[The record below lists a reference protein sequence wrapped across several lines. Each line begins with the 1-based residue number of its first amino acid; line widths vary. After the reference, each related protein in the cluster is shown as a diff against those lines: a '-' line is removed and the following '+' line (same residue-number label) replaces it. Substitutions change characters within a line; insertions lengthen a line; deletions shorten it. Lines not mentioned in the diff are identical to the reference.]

1 MANSNSQI
9 LRLQVQGMSC
19 SGCEQRIGT
28 ALRRLDGVME
38 ATADHKAGEVRLR
51 FDPTSTNQGAVVERI
66 VLAGYTV
73 EADTVTD
80 TGADTNDHTVPL
92 ERGDR

>member
-1 MANSNSQI
+1 MTDSNAQT

-28 ALRRLDGVME
+28 ALRRLDGVVE
-38 ATADHKAGEVRLR
+38 ATADHMTGEVRLG
-51 FDPTSTNQGAVVERI
+51 FDPTSTDRGAVVDRI

-73 EADTVTD
+73 EADTGTNID
-80 TGADTNDHTVPL
+80 TGPL

>member
-1 MANSNSQI
+1 MAKSKPRA

-19 SGCEQRIGT
+19 IGCEQRIGT
-28 ALRRLDGVME
+28 ALRRLDGVVE
-38 ATADHKAGEVRLR
+38 ASADHLTGEVRVR
-51 FDPTSTNQGAVVERI
+51 FDPTGTDRGALVERI

-73 EADTVTD
+73 EADNATD
-80 TGADTNDHTVPL
+80 TNIDTDNDSVPV

>member
-1 MANSNSQI
+1 MTDSKPQI

-19 SGCEQRIGT
+19 AGCEQRIGT
-28 ALRRLDGVME
+28 ALRRLDGVVE
-38 ATADHKAGEVRLR
+38 ATADHVIGEVRLR
-51 FDPTSTNQGAVVERI
+51 FDPTSTDRAAVVDRI

-73 EADTVTD
+73 EADT
-80 TGADTNDHTVPL
+80 DTNNHTEPI

>member
-1 MANSNSQI
+1 MKSSNPQI

-19 SGCEQRIGT
+19 SGCEQRIGA
-28 ALRRLDGVME
+28 ALRRLDGVVE
-38 ATADHKAGEVRLR
+38 ATADHTSGQVRLR
-51 FDPTSTNQGAVVERI
+51 FDPRSTDPGAVVDRI

-73 EADTVTD
+73 EADT
-80 TGADTNDHTVPL
+80 DTNNDTEPA

>member
-1 MANSNSQI
+1 MTDSNPQT

-28 ALRRLDGVME
+28 ALRRLDGVVE
-38 ATADHKAGEVRLR
+38 ATADHGSGEVRLR
-51 FDPTSTNQGAVVERI
+51 FDPASTDRGAVVERI

-73 EADTVTD
+73 VADTDTNTD
-80 TGADTNDHTVPL
+80 TEPV
-92 ERGDR
+92 ERDDR

>member
-1 MANSNSQI
+1 MTHSSAQT

-28 ALRRLDGVME
+28 ALRRLAGVVE
-38 ATADHKAGEVRLR
+38 ASADHLTGEVRLR
-51 FDPTSTNQGAVVERI
+51 FDTASTDRGAVVDRI

-73 EADTVTD
+73 EVDTD
-80 TGADTNDHTVPL
+80 TNNDSEPV

>member
-1 MANSNSQI
+1 MKSSNPQI

-19 SGCEQRIGT
+19 SGCEQRLGT
-28 ALRRLDGVME
+28 ALRCLDGVAE
-38 ATADHKAGEVRLR
+38 ATADHVSGEVRLR
-51 FDPTSTNQGAVVERI
+51 FDPASTDRGAVVDRI

-73 EADTVTD
+73 
-80 TGADTNDHTVPL
+80 GADTDTNNDTEPAKPA

>member
-1 MANSNSQI
+1 MTGSNPQI

-28 ALRRLDGVME
+28 ALRRLDGVVE
-38 ATADHKAGEVRLR
+38 ATADHVTGGVRLR
-51 FDPTSTNQGAVVERI
+51 FDPASTDRGAVVDRI

-73 EADTVTD
+73 EADT
-80 TGADTNDHTVPL
+80 DTNNDTEPV
-92 ERGDR
+92 ERDDR

>member
-1 MANSNSQI
+1 MTDSKSQT

-28 ALRRLDGVME
+28 ALRRLDGVVE
-38 ATADHKAGEVRLR
+38 ATADHVTGGVRLR
-51 FDPTSTNQGAVVERI
+51 LDPARTDRGAVVDRI

-73 EADTVTD
+73 EADT
-80 TGADTNDHTVPL
+80 DTNNDTEPV

>member
-1 MANSNSQI
+1 MTDSNPQI

-28 ALRRLDGVME
+28 ALRRLDGVVE
-38 ATADHKAGEVRLR
+38 ATADHVTGEVRLR
-51 FDPTSTNQGAVVERI
+51 FDPASTDRGAVVDRI

-73 EADTVTD
+73 EADT
-80 TGADTNDHTVPL
+80 DTNNDTEPV

>member
-1 MANSNSQI
+1 MTDSNPQT

-19 SGCEQRIGT
+19 SGCEQRIGA
-28 ALRRLDGVME
+28 ALRRLDGVVE
-38 ATADHKAGEVRLR
+38 ATADHVSGEVRLR
-51 FDPTSTNQGAVVERI
+51 FDPAGTDRGAVVDRI

-73 EADTVTD
+73 EADT
-80 TGADTNDHTVPL
+80 DTNNDTEPV

>member
-1 MANSNSQI
+1 MTSSNPQI

-28 ALRRLDGVME
+28 ALLRLDGVAE
-38 ATADHKAGEVRLR
+38 VTADHVSGEVRLR
-51 FDPTSTNQGAVVERI
+51 FDPASTDRGAVVDRI

-73 EADTVTD
+73 EADTATNND
-80 TGADTNDHTVPL
+80 TEPV

>member
-1 MANSNSQI
+1 MTGNGPQI

-28 ALRRLDGVME
+28 ALRRLDGVVE
-38 ATADHKAGEVRLR
+38 ATADHVIGEVRLC
-51 FDPTSTNQGAVVERI
+51 FDPTSTDRAAVVDRI

-73 EADTVTD
+73 EADT
-80 TGADTNDHTVPL
+80 DTNNHAEPI

>member
-1 MANSNSQI
+1 MTDSNPQI

-28 ALRRLDGVME
+28 ALRRLDGVVE
-38 ATADHKAGEVRLR
+38 ATADHVSGEVRLR
-51 FDPTSTNQGAVVERI
+51 FDPTSTDRGAVVDRI

-73 EADTVTD
+73 EADT
-80 TGADTNDHTVPL
+80 DTNNHAQPV

>member
-1 MANSNSQI
+1 MTHSSAQT

-19 SGCEQRIGT
+19 SGCEQRIGA
-28 ALRRLDGVME
+28 ALRRLDGVVE
-38 ATADHKAGEVRLR
+38 ATADHLTGEVRLR
-51 FDPTSTNQGAVVERI
+51 FDPRSTDPGAVVDRI

-73 EADTVTD
+73 EADTDTD
-80 TGADTNDHTVPL
+80 NDTEPAEPA